1 MFSKNFIAQCWGN
14 IPPSLVRRA
23 RPIVVCGTL
32 TMLALAIHAPTPA
45 QASWCALYKTG
56 GTNCYFTSHAQ
67 CQASVSGIGGFCNE
81 VSDGKSKA
89 ESPPERTRK
98 VIAKPKRDPEPKS
111 QAAPRQLKPTPAVAA
126 PVVAPIPAAPRPA
139 PTDASAPAA
148 PQMDNAFV
156 QARQLILGGQY
167 DAGIAAMRA
176 LKFDDHPEI
185 ATFIGLAY
193 RKLGRSDEAKS
204 WYERA
209 LAADPNH
216 KLALSYYGMMRVEQG
231 DIPGAQAD
239 LVRIGQLCGDTNCN
253 EYQALQGVIAARI
266 R

>member
-1 MFSKNFIAQCWGN
+1 MIGRDRPNRNKVR
-14 IPPSLVRRA
+14 PPV
-23 RPIVVCGTL
+23 IVSV
-32 TMLALAIHAPTPA
+32 LALVAFVIGGRSET
-45 QASWCALYKTG
+45 QASWCAMYKTG

-81 VSDGKSKA
+81 VPDGKSGAKA
-89 ESPPERTRK
+89 PPERARK
-98 VIAKPKRDPEPKS
+98 AVAKPKPDPEPKS
-111 QAAPRQLKPTPAVAA
+111 QAAPRRVEPAPAVAA
-126 PVVAPIPAAPRPA
+126 PVAAPIPAVPTPA
-139 PTDASAPAA
+139 PTAASAPTA
-148 PQMDNAFV
+148 PAMDSAFV

-193 RKLGRSDEAKS
+193 RKLGRTDEAKS

-216 KLALSYYGMMRVEQG
+216 KLALSYYGMMRAEQG
-231 DIPGAQAD
+231 DIPGAQAN
-239 LVRIGQLCGDTNCN
+239 LIRIGQLCGDINCN

>member
-1 MFSKNFIAQCWGN
+1 MIGRDRPNWNKVR
-14 IPPSLVRRA
+14 PPV
-23 RPIVVCGTL
+23 IVSA
-32 TMLALAIHAPTPA
+32 LALVAFVIGGRSET
-45 QASWCALYKTG
+45 QASWCAMYKTG

-81 VSDGKSKA
+81 VPDGKSGAKA
-89 ESPPERTRK
+89 PPERTRK
-98 VIAKPKRDPEPKS
+98 AVAKPKPDPEPKS
-111 QAAPRQLKPTPAVAA
+111 QAAPRRVEPAPAVAA
-126 PVVAPIPAAPRPA
+126 PVAAPIPAAPTPA
-139 PTDASAPAA
+139 PTAASAPTA
-148 PQMDNAFV
+148 PAMDSAFV

-193 RKLGRSDEAKS
+193 RKLGRTDEAKS

-216 KLALSYYGMMRVEQG
+216 KLALSYYGMMRAEQG
-231 DIPGAQAD
+231 DIPGAQAN
-239 LVRIGQLCGDTNCN
+239 LIRIGQLCGNISCN